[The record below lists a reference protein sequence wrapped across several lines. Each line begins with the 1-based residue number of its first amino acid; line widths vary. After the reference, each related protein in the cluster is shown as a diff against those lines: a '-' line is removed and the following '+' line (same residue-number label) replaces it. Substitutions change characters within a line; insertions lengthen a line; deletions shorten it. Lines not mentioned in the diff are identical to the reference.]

1 MPSGPVAC
9 PRARCALLSLRA
21 AFPPAV
27 VSRGVS
33 GHPPPRPLPL
43 PPPPLLPLP
52 LPPPPCPSH
61 PHHVD
66 VLGVRIA
73 PAAPLRPP
81 ERLTPA
87 TGMWHGLFPSTSS
100 PAASGLGLGLG
111 LNLFPETAHT
121 PRPDGKLIAD
131 TSINQPQEGP
141 PSTITVP
148 PSGSPSPDTDDLLGA
163 EASTDGT
170 PEAFGIQSPFK
181 PILILI
187 SHYPTIISTPKPT
200 SPESRHFEHHGALN
214 SVSNDLSTSFTTS
227 NTSAVGT
234 SPTTQLCTHSDGH
247 ETRSSHSR
255 KQRDIRGMKGAKSE
269 EIPPELATL
278 DAPGERDY
286 GTRRKGRILHV
297 VPRYWD
303 LLAPEF
309 VREWAQ
315 LAARSAIEKTAEL
328 LNHKLKPEDVGTI
341 VLIDRAYTNWS
352 TFIEAVMAIDII
364 RLKERVELSKVIEMM
379 VALIEELKADFQWQ
393 ERNRH
398 GTSKQQPAA
407 DWHSGWPDGSTV
419 LRS

>member
-43 PPPPLLPLP
+43 PPPP
-52 LPPPPCPSH
+52 CPSH

-87 TGMWHGLFPSTSS
+87 TDMWHGLFPSTSS

-148 PSGSPSPDTDDLLGA
+148 PSGSPSPDMDDLLGA

-170 PEAFGIQSPFK
+170 PEALESSLPSSLFSSS
-181 PILILI
+181 
-187 SHYPTIISTPKPT
+187 SHNNPTLISTPKPT

-234 SPTTQLCTHSDGH
+234 SPAAQPCTHSDRH
-247 ETRSSHSR
+247 ETRSSHSG
-255 KQRDIRGMKGAKSE
+255 KQRDMLLSGITAPDANLKAEFFMLCLDVDS
-269 EIPPELATL
+269 PVDDWYQTL
-278 DAPGERDY
+278 DPVIHTD
-286 GTRRKGRILHV
+286 
-297 VPRYWD
+297 WN
-303 LLAPEF
+303 LLAPEL

-315 LAARSAIEKTAEL
+315 PAARSAIGKTAEL
-328 LNHKLKPEDVGTI
+328 LYHKLKPEDVGT
-341 VLIDRAYTNWS
+341 
-352 TFIEAVMAIDII
+352 MALF
-364 RLKERVELSKVIEMM
+364 RGV
-379 VALIEELKADFQWQ
+379 
-393 ERNRH
+393 
-398 GTSKQQPAA
+398 KQHA
-407 DWHSGWPDGSTV
+407 HIS
-419 LRS
+419 